1 MDSTA
6 TIADNQLASSVVHAS
21 SSFTPP
27 KERRKRRRVAV
38 QPMYTAVMLRVLN
51 QRREP
56 MEGHAVDVSESGVSV
71 EVDSHIPPGT
81 AVTVELTVAGMG
93 QLRGRQWPTFA
104 AAAEVVR
111 DASQEDFPQGP
122 YRVGL
127 RFMRMS
133 TIMQAQIARFVVSHT
148 PTES

>member
-6 TIADNQLASSVVHAS
+6 TIGGMLAETSPIHNGSEKPAIA
-21 SSFTPP
+21 PQ
-27 KERRKRRRVAV
+27 KDRRKYCRVSV

-56 MEGHAVDVSESGVSV
+56 LEGHALDVSQSGISV
-71 EVDSHIPPGT
+71 EVDSPIAPGT
-81 AVTVELTVAGMG
+81 AVTVEMTIAGMG
-93 QLRGRQWPTFA
+93 QMRGRQWPTFA

-111 DASQEDFPQGP
+111 DATQEDFPQGP

-133 TIMQAQIARFVVSHT
+133 TIMRAQIARFVVSHI
-148 PTES
+148 